1 MVGWWKRV
9 GATAFLGG
17 ERLVVVI
24 DDRRWFLQLRER
36 RGWWGTNRM
45 RKRSEGRCSLA
56 RMVAAAA
63 APWNLARGGGL

>member
-1 MVGWWKRV
+1 MSVLCKVVGAGTHSRGGVMVGWWKRV

-36 RGWWGTNRM
+36 RGW
-45 RKRSEGRCSLA
+45 
-56 RMVAAAA
+56 
-63 APWNLARGGGL
+63 